1 MRLFFAVT
9 LPDELVEKVLE
20 AQAALRE
27 LVGDE
32 GVRWTK
38 PEQFHYTLKFLSEQ
52 SAARAERA
60 VECAE
65 AARESHA
72 GFAMTLGGLGA
83 FPSDQ
88 RPSTLWL
95 GATAGADTLAA
106 IAADL
111 DTRLTGHGFPR
122 ENKPLKA
129 HLTLGRIKTYKGEA
143 AAARALR
150 KMAED
155 PRWSGLGSFRVDR
168 FVLMRSTL
176 KPEGSEYAVVD
187 EFHLNT

>member
-9 LPDELVEKVLE
+9 IPDEFIEKVLE
-20 AQAALRE
+20 AQTALRE

-38 PEQFHYTLKFLSEQ
+38 PEQFHYTLKFLGEQ
-52 SAARAERA
+52 NAVRAEKA
-60 VECAE
+60 VACAE
-65 AARESHA
+65 ALRESHA
-72 GFAMTLGGLGA
+72 GFEMTLGGLGA
-83 FPSDQ
+83 FPSGQ

-95 GATAGADTLAA
+95 GATVGAENLAA
-106 IAADL
+106 VAADL
-111 DTRLTGHGFPR
+111 DSLLTNHGFTR

-129 HLTLGRIKTYKGEA
+129 HLTLGRIKTYKGET

-150 KMAED
+150 KMADD
-155 PRWSGLGSFRVDR
+155 PRWSGLGSFTVNR

-176 KPEGSEYAVVD
+176 KPDGAEYAVVD
-187 EFHLNT
+187 EFGFVS